1 MLQCEPGCR
10 AAASTSVVMT
20 GRAWRWGQDMCGWE
34 RERSEEGSSRNVA
47 IQSKVTILLL
57 QTGDQTEILGSTDNS
72 NLPAGGWRNFF
83 FIDWLIDSITHQGL
97 CSADD
102 QNTFMC
108 GGRSS
113 YDIMCNDCCIAGWD
127 FVQAFE
133 GVGEVIWG
141 VGGINRRTLL
151 KISQCTFCSR
161 LPHDTRRSESRQTA
175 PPSPDATQ
183 QKLVG
188 NDWREGKRYKTCWY
202 PIIFIIMCL
211 CLSVYFLC
219 SN

>member
-1 MLQCEPGCR
+1 MWARLPCR
-10 AAASTSVVMT
+10 CFYFGGDDGEGLEMGAGYV
-20 GRAWRWGQDMCGWE
+20 CGWE

-47 IQSKVTILLL
+47 IQSKVTILLCFRQAIKL
-57 QTGDQTEILGSTDNS
+57 RSLARPITAIYRLEDEGS
-72 NLPAGGWRNFF
+72 FF
-83 FIDWLIDSITHQGL
+83 FLIDWLMDSITHQGL

-141 VGGINRRTLL
+141 VRGINRKTWL

-161 LPHDTRRSESRQTA
+161 LPHDTRA
-175 PPSPDATQ
+175 GGP
-183 QKLVG
+183 L
-188 NDWREGKRYKTCWY
+188 
-202 PIIFIIMCL
+202 L
-211 CLSVYFLC
+211 HL
-219 SN
+219 